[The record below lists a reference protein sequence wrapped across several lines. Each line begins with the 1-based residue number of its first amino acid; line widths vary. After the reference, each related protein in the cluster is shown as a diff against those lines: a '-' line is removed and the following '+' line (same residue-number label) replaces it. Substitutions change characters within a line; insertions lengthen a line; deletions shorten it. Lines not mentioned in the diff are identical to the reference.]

1 MGFDLDKFGEMM
13 DETIHKS
20 CVAMVVS
27 KGPESDEWHVQG
39 QKSAGM
45 NLYIFLNALKP
56 IYRAMLAEFRKIGA
70 VEFEREKLAEA
81 LGDLLVSELKEAG
94 DDEAD

>member
-20 CVAMVVS
+20 GLAMVVS

-39 QKSAGM
+39 QKSAVLD
-45 NLYIFLNALKP
+45 LYIFLNALKP
-56 IYRAMLAEFRKIGA
+56 IYKAMLEEFRKIGA

-81 LGDLLVSELKEAG
+81 LGNLLVSTLKEAE

>member
-1 MGFDLDKFGEMM
+1 MEFDLDKFGEMM

-20 CVAMVVS
+20 ALAMVVS

-39 QKSAGM
+39 QKSAVM
-45 NLYIFLNALKP
+45 DLYIFLNALEP
-56 IYRAMLAEFRKIGA
+56 IYKAMLEEYRKIGA

-81 LGDLLVSELKEAG
+81 LGDLLVSTLKEAG

>member
-13 DETIHKS
+13 DETIYMS
-20 CVAMVVS
+20 SLAMVVS

-39 QKSAGM
+39 QKSAVLD
-45 NLYIFLNALKP
+45 LYIFLNALKP
-56 IYRAMLAEFRKIGA
+56 IYRAMLAEFREIGA
-70 VEFEREKLAEA
+70 VEFEREELAEA
-81 LGDLLVSELKEAG
+81 LGELLVDTLKEAG